1 MGKAVG
7 TPLWVQ
13 IPACSLTSHV
23 TSNDSLYRS
32 VLQFPRLQR
41 ESRMGL
47 CKTLRTRAGA
57 WKPCA
62 RVSFCRLRWYY
73 FSVAESALS
82 AGGLQ
87 PCLVDT
93 LVLGHFPVYLTCI

>member
-1 MGKAVG
+1 ME
-7 TPLWVQ
+7 T
-13 IPACSLTSHV
+13 
-23 TSNDSLYRS
+23 
-32 VLQFPRLQR
+32 
-41 ESRMGL
+41 L
-47 CKTLRTRAGA
+47 C
-57 WKPCA
+57 